1 MRPLTPTLSPLRRER
16 EILSATDVRVSY
28 RVGRRRVDAV
38 RGVSLWLE
46 RGERVGL
53 IGESGSGKSS
63 LARALLG
70 LEPLAAGTVRFDGQ
84 PMHGA
89 KPALR
94 RRFQPVF
101 QDVGAALDP
110 RMRIR
115 EVLAEPFVIHDLP
128 VDDARLTALLEQ
140 VQLSA
145 ELLSR
150 FPREL
155 SVGQRQRINLARAL
169 ALEPELLLLDEP
181 VSALDVSVQAQVL
194 NLLAAITAQ
203 RSLTL
208 LVITHDLDVVAHLCT
223 RVAVMYAGQLV
234 ESGAVAEVLEQ
245 PLHPY
250 TKLLVESRRQLVEGP
265 EWSRPDGTSGQPGSE
280 RSGELAKAERPGEK
294 GEPVSA
300 DALPSGCT
308 FHPRCA
314 HLVERCRTEAPA
326 LTGTAHP
333 CACFVFGGR

>member
-1 MRPLTPTLSPLRRER
+1 MIEPSPQPSSSP
-16 EILSATDVRVSY
+16 SAVAPRGSAPGGRGGQLLEASDVRVTY
-28 RVGRRRVDAV
+28 RVGARRLEAV
-38 RGVSLWLE
+38 RGVSLE
-46 RGERVGL
+46 VARGERVGL

-70 LEPLAAGTVRFDGQ
+70 LQPLTAGTVRFDGQ

-115 EVLAEPFVIHDLP
+115 EVLAEPFVIHDRP
-128 VDDARLTALLEQ
+128 VDDARLSALLEQ

-155 SVGQRQRINLARAL
+155 SVGQRQRVNLARAL

-194 NLLAAITAQ
+194 NLLATITTQ

-234 ESGAVAEVLEQ
+234 ESGPVAEVLEQ

-250 TKLLVESRRQLVEGP
+250 TKLLVESRRHLVE
-265 EWSRPDGTSGQPGSE
+265 
-280 RSGELAKAERPGEK
+280 AK

-300 DALPSGCT
+300 DALPAGCS
-308 FHPRCA
+308 FHPRCP
-314 HLVERCRTEAPA
+314 HVIDRCRTEAPP
-326 LTGTAHP
+326 LSGEAHP
-333 CACFVFGGR
+333 SACFVFGGR

>member
-1 MRPLTPTLSPLRRER
+1 MTLLAAS
-16 EILSATDVRVSY
+16 DVRITY
-28 RVGRRRVDAV
+28 RVGSRRLEAV
-38 RGVSLWLE
+38 RGVTLAIA

-70 LEPLAAGTVRFDGQ
+70 LEPLTAGTVRFDGQ

-115 EVLAEPFVIHDLP
+115 EALAEPFVIHGQS
-128 VDDARLTALLEQ
+128 VDDAKLTTLLEH

-145 ELLSR
+145 EVLPR

-194 NLLAAITAQ
+194 NLLASITAQ

-223 RVAVMYAGQLV
+223 RVAVMYAGQIV
-234 ESGAVAEVLEQ
+234 ESGPVAEVLEQ
-245 PLHPY
+245 PVHPY
-250 TKLLVESRRQLVEGP
+250 TKLLVASRREVVE
-265 EWSRPDGTSGQPGSE
+265 
-280 RSGELAKAERPGEK
+280 AK
-294 GEPVSA
+294 GEPGSA
-300 DALPSGCT
+300 DALPAGCA

-314 HLVERCRTEAPA
+314 HAIDRCRAEAPS
-326 LTGTAHP
+326 LTGEAHP
-333 CACFVFGGR
+333 SACFVFGGR

>member
-1 MRPLTPTLSPLRRER
+1 MTLLAAS
-16 EILSATDVRVSY
+16 DVRITY
-28 RVGRRRVDAV
+28 RVGSRRLEAV
-38 RGVSLWLE
+38 RGVTLGIA
-46 RGERVGL
+46 RGERLGL

-70 LEPLAAGTVRFDGQ
+70 LEPLTSGTVRFDGQ

-115 EVLAEPFVIHDLP
+115 EALAEPFVIHGQP
-128 VDDARLTALLEQ
+128 VDDAKLKALLEH

-145 ELLSR
+145 ELLPR

-194 NLLAAITAQ
+194 NLLASITAQ

-223 RVAVMYAGQLV
+223 RLAVMYAGQIV
-234 ESGAVAEVLEQ
+234 ESGPVAEVLEQ

-250 TKLLVESRRQLVEGP
+250 TKLLVASRREVVE
-265 EWSRPDGTSGQPGSE
+265 T
-280 RSGELAKAERPGEK
+280 K

-300 DALPSGCT
+300 DALPAGCA

-314 HLVERCRTEAPA
+314 HAVDCCRVEAPS
-326 LTGTAHP
+326 LTGEAHP
-333 CACFVFGGR
+333 SACFVFGGR

>member
-1 MRPLTPTLSPLRRER
+1 MNALLE
-16 EILSATDVRVSY
+16 ATDVKVSY
-28 RVGRRRVDAV
+28 RVGNRPLEVV
-38 RGVSLWLE
+38 RGISLKLA
-46 RGERVGL
+46 RGDRLGL

-70 LEPLAAGTVRFDGQ
+70 LEPLAGGKVRFDGQ

-89 KPALR
+89 RPAQR

-110 RMRIR
+110 RMRVR
-115 EVLAEPFVIHDLP
+115 AVLAEPFVIHDQS
-128 VDDARLTALLEQ
+128 VDDTKLTALLDQ

-145 ELLSR
+145 ELLNR
-150 FPREL
+150 LPREL

-194 NLLAAITAQ
+194 NLLGELALK

-208 LVITHDLDVVAHLCT
+208 VVITHDLDVVAQLCT
-223 RVAVMYAGQLV
+223 RVAVMYAGRIV
-234 ESGAVAEVLEQ
+234 EQGAVAEVLEQ

-250 TKLLVESRRQLVEGP
+250 TRLLVESRQKIIAA
-265 EWSRPDGTSGQPGSE
+265 T
-280 RSGELAKAERPGEK
+280 
-294 GEPVSA
+294 GEPASPH
-300 DALPSGCT
+300 ALPTGCS
-308 FHPRCA
+308 FHPRCPHVLA
-314 HLVERCRTEAPA
+314 RCRSEDPA
-326 LTGTAHP
+326 LTGERHAS
-333 CACFVFGGR
+333 ACFVFGGR

>member
-1 MRPLTPTLSPLRRER
+1 MNALLE
-16 EILSATDVRVSY
+16 ATDVRVSY
-28 RVGRRRVDAV
+28 RVGNRRLEVV
-38 RGVSLWLE
+38 RGICLSVP
-46 RGERVGL
+46 RGDRLGL

-70 LEPLAAGTVRFDGQ
+70 LEPLAGGSVRFDGQ

-89 KPALR
+89 KPGLR

-115 EVLAEPFVIHDLP
+115 DALAEPFVIHDRS
-128 VDDARLTALLEQ
+128 VDDVKLTALLDQ

-150 FPREL
+150 LPREL

-194 NLLAAITAQ
+194 NLLSALTSK

-208 LVITHDLDVVAHLCT
+208 VVITHDLDVVAQLCT
-223 RVAVMYAGQLV
+223 RVAVMYAGRIV
-234 ESGAVAEVLEQ
+234 EQGAVAEVLER
-245 PLHPY
+245 PRHPY
-250 TKLLVESRRQLVEGP
+250 TRLLVESRKSIIEA
-265 EWSRPDGTSGQPGSE
+265 T
-280 RSGELAKAERPGEK
+280 
-294 GEPVSA
+294 GEPASPH
-300 DALPSGCT
+300 ALPGGCS
-308 FHPRCA
+308 FHPRCPHA
-314 HLVERCRTEAPA
+314 IDRCRSEDPA
-326 LTGTAHP
+326 LTGEHHAS
-333 CACFVFGGR
+333 ACFVFGGR